1 MSVVGHRAWG
11 IAHRVGHHSMESQ
24 RRIKGVAGFGLRV
37 AGYALRVTRCGLRV
51 AGYGVRVTG
60 YEFRLAGCG
69 KWHRAGHR
77 VRRRSMEA
85 VFKFIFPDFPIPT
98 GA

>member
-37 AGYALRVTRCGLRV
+37 TSFGLRV
-51 AGYGVRVTG
+51 VENGIERGI
-60 YEFRLAGCG
+60 E
-69 KWHRAGHR
+69 
-77 VRRRSMEA
+77 
-85 VFKFIFPDFPIPT
+85 
-98 GA
+98 

>member
-37 AGYALRVTRCGLRV
+37 TRCGLRGT
-51 AGYGVRVTG
+51 GYGLRVVENG
-60 YEFRLAGCG
+60 IERGI
-69 KWHRAGHR
+69 
-77 VRRRSMEA
+77 E
-85 VFKFIFPDFPIPT
+85 
-98 GA
+98 

>member
-37 AGYALRVTRCGLRV
+37 AGYALLVTRCWLRV
-51 AGYGVRVTG
+51 AGYGVRVSG
-60 YEFRLAGCG
+60 FGL
-69 KWHRAGHR
+69 R
-77 VRRRSMEA
+77 VVENGIERGIE
-85 VFKFIFPDFPIPT
+85 
-98 GA
+98 